1 MFCVFHYPLV
11 VSKRIKEFIP
21 NITILYIYKSKIH
34 VTRMREIFL
43 HLTGFEPVTFLR
55 KRIMSPVPSTTRPQM
70 QLVFW
75 NWWDLNPRP
84 IRLYQS
90 ILLQALVT

>member
-1 MFCVFHYPLV
+1 MFCVFHYPLNV
-11 VSKRIKEFIP
+11 FV
-21 NITILYIYKSKIH
+21 YIYKSKTH
-34 VTRMREIFL
+34 VARMREIL
-43 HLTGFEPVTFLR
+43 MHLTGFEPVTFLR

-70 QLVFW
+70 QLIFW

>member
-1 MFCVFHYPLV
+1 
-11 VSKRIKEFIP
+11 
-21 NITILYIYKSKIH
+21 
-34 VTRMREIFL
+34 
-43 HLTGFEPVTFLR
+43 
-55 KRIMSPVPSTTRPQM
+55 M
-70 QLVFW
+70 QLIFW